1 MGVYRKVNG
10 ILYCNS
16 GTIKTNDFNIVD
28 QCLKCLKRI
37 THVGDL
43 KKDDIVIEYSQGGS
57 YTFYIKES
65 VYTICYSS
73 VISTF
78 KEENK

>member
-1 MGVYRKVNG
+1 MGVYAKVNG
-10 ILYCNS
+10 ILYCNA
-16 GTIKTNDFNIVD
+16 GNIKTKDFNIVD
-28 QCLKCLKRI
+28 QCLKRI
-37 THVGDL
+37 IHVGDL
-43 KKDDIVIEYSQGGS
+43 KKDDIVIEYSQGGI

-78 KEENK
+78 KEENV